1 MFPLKILVLAVIIAI
16 AFGPRV
22 NACPAHDHT
31 KTVAVPAAGEQ
42 SASTEAAASSKGPA
56 AQPKQAETAAAGQ
69 VQAPVAN

>member
-42 SASTEAAASSKGPA
+42 SASTEAASSKGPA

-69 VQAPVAN
+69 IQAPVAN